1 MPFMQPIIAPIDKQI
16 LLSELNATTFLRH
29 TNKGDNEL
37 YIVNNYNAPNTILEI
52 GRLREAAFRLGG
64 GGTGKALDLD
74 EYDTGKHCYQQLI
87 VWNPEEQEIVGGYRY
102 IKCADAI
109 DADGN
114 IHLSTLH
121 YFNFSE
127 QYLKYYLP
135 KTIELGRSFV
145 QPHYQNKDGNRKGL
159 FSLDNLWD
167 GLGALMV
174 LHQKEV
180 QYFFGK
186 MTMYKQF
193 NQIARDHIIG
203 FLYHYFPDA
212 DKLVV
217 AKPNLKKN
225 VLHNI
230 DNFLTQLQSL
240 EFKEGHHLLNT
251 IVKGYGEIVPPL
263 INSYMNLSST
273 MKTFDT
279 AYNPD
284 FGDVDETCILVNMLD
299 IYDSKKD
306 RHVNTFTPKAD
317 NK

>member
-1 MPFMQPIIAPIDKQI
+1 MQPIIAPIDKKI
-16 LLSELNATTFLRH
+16 LLSELNAYTFLRT

-37 YIVNNYNAPNTILEI
+37 YIVNQHNAPNTILEI
-52 GRLREAAFRLGG
+52 GRLREEAFRLGG
-64 GGTGKALDLD
+64 GGTGKEVDLD
-74 EYDTGKHCYQQLI
+74 DYDTSAHCYQQLI
-87 VWNPEEQEIVGGYRY
+87 VWDPETQEIVGGYRY

-109 DADGN
+109 DANGK
-114 IHLSTLH
+114 IHLSTLS
-121 YFNFSE
+121 YFDFSE
-127 QYLKYYLP
+127 QYLKDYLP

-145 QPHYQNKDGNRKGL
+145 QPNYQNKDGNRKGL

-174 LHQKEV
+174 LHKDEV

-217 AKPNLKKN
+217 AKPHLKKSIT
-225 VLHNI
+225 HDI
-230 DNFLTQLQSL
+230 QAFLTQLKSL
-240 EFKEGHHLLNT
+240 EFKAGHQLLNQ
-251 IVKGYGEIVPPL
+251 IVKEHGETVPPL

-306 RHVNTFTPKAD
+306 RHLNTFVPKS
-317 NK
+317 K